1 MHFVAISSTVIY
13 FYNSCVVRKEG
24 VKVTCPLAE
33 ASNGTCKTAAEQYWE
48 RHVLGIDRAP
58 NVTGPDGLTYVLPDV
73 GAIGDIKWDLA
84 LCLLA
89 SWIIVFACL
98 AKGIKS
104 SGKVVYFTATF
115 PYLILIILLVRG
127 LLLEGA
133 YDGIK

>member
-1 MHFVAISSTVIY
+1 MAFIIVWRIVCDIFCQLFSGIVTV
-13 FYNSCVVRKEG
+13 
-24 VKVTCPLAE
+24 L
-33 ASNGTCKTAAEQYWE
+33 
-48 RHVLGIDRAP
+48 H
-58 NVTGPDGLTYVLPDV
+58 NVGD
-73 GAIGDIKWDLA
+73 IGEIKWDLA

-98 AKGIKS
+98 AKGVKS

-133 YDGIK
+133 YDGIR